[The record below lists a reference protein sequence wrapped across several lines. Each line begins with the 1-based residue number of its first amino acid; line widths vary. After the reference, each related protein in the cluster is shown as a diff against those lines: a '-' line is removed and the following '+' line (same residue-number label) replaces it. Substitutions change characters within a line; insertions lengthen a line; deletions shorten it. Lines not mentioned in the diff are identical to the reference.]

1 MCFFTGSGQ
10 NSMRPSSAVKFFN
23 KRKQTLLIDKI
34 QRWRKSLQSFKW
46 IIPNQFRLKNNCDSP
61 REEETKVRFT
71 MIIPA
76 LREANP
82 TELICIVLY
91 PIYYAT
97 HAICMLL
104 K

>member
-1 MCFFTGSGQ
+1 
-10 NSMRPSSAVKFFN
+10 MRRSQAVKFF
-23 KRKQTLLIDKI
+23 KKPKQTQLTDKV
-34 QRWRKSLQSFKW
+34 QRWRKSLESFKW

-82 TELICIVLY
+82 TELLSKSG
-91 PIYYAT
+91 T
-97 HAICMLL
+97 MS
-104 K
+104 